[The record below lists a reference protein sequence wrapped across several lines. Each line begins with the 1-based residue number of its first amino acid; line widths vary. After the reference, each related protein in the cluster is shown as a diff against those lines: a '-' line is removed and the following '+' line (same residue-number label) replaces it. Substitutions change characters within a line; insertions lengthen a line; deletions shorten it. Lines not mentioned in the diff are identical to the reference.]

1 MKKAVTDPRN
11 IAFALI
17 IVILAALP
25 FCISMFRL
33 TLMGKFTAFAILAL
47 GLDLI
52 WGYTGILSLGHGVF
66 FGLGA
71 YCMGMY
77 MKLAASGGAL
87 PDFMGWSGLS
97 ELPFFW
103 KAFRS
108 PVFSM
113 LLIVLVPLTLAFI
126 IGAVTFRN
134 RIRGVYFSIISQA
147 LALVFVT
154 LFVGMQKYTGG
165 TNGITGFTT
174 LLGMSLASP
183 MTKVILYYVTVAF
196 LVLTYAFS
204 KWLVSRKTG
213 RILIAIRDGENRAYF
228 SGYNSS
234 HYKLFIY
241 CVSAVLAAVA
251 GALFVP
257 FSGIISPNEMSIA
270 FSVEMIVW
278 VAVGGRGTL
287 IGAVIGALL
296 VNLGKT
302 YVSESFPQVWSYFIG
317 ILFIVC
323 VLFMKDG
330 LVGLVMDANQKL
342 QSRFSPSDKT
352 DVSANTNKKITLYV
366 KKGV

>member
-1 MKKAVTDPRN
+1 
-11 IAFALI
+11 
-17 IVILAALP
+17 
-25 FCISMFRL
+25 
-33 TLMGKFTAFAILAL
+33 
-47 GLDLI
+47 
-52 WGYTGILSLGHGVF
+52 
-66 FGLGA
+66 
-71 YCMGMY
+71 
-77 MKLAASGGAL
+77 
-87 PDFMGWSGLS
+87 
-97 ELPFFW
+97 
-103 KAFRS
+103 
-108 PVFSM
+108 
-113 LLIVLVPLTLAFI
+113 
-126 IGAVTFRN
+126 
-134 RIRGVYFSIISQA
+134 
-147 LALVFVT
+147 
-154 LFVGMQKYTGG
+154 
-165 TNGITGFTT
+165 
-174 LLGMSLASP
+174 
-183 MTKVILYYVTVAF
+183 
-196 LVLTYAFS
+196 
-204 KWLVSRKTG
+204 
-213 RILIAIRDGENRAYF
+213 
-228 SGYNSS
+228 
-234 HYKLFIY
+234 
-241 CVSAVLAAVA
+241 VLAAVA

>member
-1 MKKAVTDPRN
+1 LKTH
-11 IAFALI
+11 
-17 IVILAALP
+17 
-25 FCISMFRL
+25 
-33 TLMGKFTAFAILAL
+33 T
-47 GLDLI
+47 
-52 WGYTGILSLGHGVF
+52 
-66 FGLGA
+66 
-71 YCMGMY
+71 
-77 MKLAASGGAL
+77 
-87 PDFMGWSGLS
+87 
-97 ELPFFW
+97 
-103 KAFRS
+103 
-108 PVFSM
+108 
-113 LLIVLVPLTLAFI
+113 
-126 IGAVTFRN
+126 
-134 RIRGVYFSIISQA
+134 QA

-234 HYKLFIY
+234 RYKLFIY

-270 FSVEMIVW
+270 FSVEMIIW